1 MASTKWK
8 RKTGI
13 DKVYFLQYN
22 DCIAYNSNLNNLRN
36 SFLKAHK
43 MKRILAIMALAA
55 LATGCTRIE
64 TGEVGLRRD
73 INKQV
78 STTELLPGS
87 WNQTIVGD
95 VMTFPVKDVNVVIEN
110 MTPVAKDNSTMKD
123 LDAVIVY
130 NVNQSQVAEL
140 YNAKNKSFHADFKGD
155 TYVMYNYI
163 VQSAR
168 NAIYKAARK
177 HDALDMADNR
187 NDMEN
192 FIKEEINRN
201 LAEEKLD
208 GSISITQVMVRSVVP
223 ADTVVASANELVRA
237 KNELKQK
244 EVEVATA
251 QAEARRI
258 AALNSNAGA
267 IQYMDAQARMKQA
280 DAALKMAEAIAQFK
294 GGTLVIGAGANVNVG
309 K

>member
-1 MASTKWK
+1 
-8 RKTGI
+8 
-13 DKVYFLQYN
+13 
-22 DCIAYNSNLNNLRN
+22 
-36 SFLKAHK
+36 
-43 MKRILAIMALAA
+43 MKRFAVVGMVLAA
-55 LATGCTRIE
+55 VFMTGCTRIE

-87 WNQTIVGD
+87 WNQTIVGE

-123 LDAVIVY
+123 FDAVIVY

-163 VQSAR
+163 VQNAR

-177 HDALDMADNR
+177 HEALDMADNR
-187 NDMEN
+187 NDMEI

-223 ADTVVASANELVRA
+223 SDTVVASANELVRA

-280 DAALKMAEAIAQFK
+280 EAQIILAEGIRNFK
-294 GGTLVIGAGANVNVG
+294 GGTLVLGAGVVPNLPVG